1 MRNRTAGVL
10 TLILAGTTLIWAV
23 GCAGPA
29 PAPDQVQQDSVVDS
43 PNGGSAETGGSGG
56 VGGTDISGD
65 KLTG

>member
-43 PNGGSAETGGSGG
+43 PKSGSDGNGGSSG
-56 VGGTDISGD
+56 VGGTDITGD